1 MKVTET
7 IKYVGVND
15 HQLDMFE
22 AQYPVPKGMAY
33 NSYVIL
39 DEKVAVLDSVEAK
52 FGGEWIE
59 NIRAAVGDRNVD
71 YLIIQHMEPDHS
83 ANIDKI
89 AEAYPGITIV
99 ANTKSFLM
107 LDQFFCGKV
116 QTERIVVNS
125 GDVLSLG
132 SHELQFLF
140 APMVHWPEVMMTY
153 DHLDKILFSA
163 DAFGKFGALD
173 EEEPWEDEARRYY
186 IGIVGKYGPQVQKVL
201 KEAAKLEIQKI
212 CSLHGPV
219 LKENIAHYIGL
230 YDKWSSY
237 RPEKE
242 GAVLAYTSVYGNTKA
257 AVSLLKEELEQR
269 NCKVEVYDL
278 CRCDFSAAVAAA
290 FRYDRVVFATT
301 TYNADIFPPMRH
313 FIDHIMARNFQKRK
327 VALIENGSWAPMA
340 KKVMSGM
347 LEKAKNLTYV
357 GEGITIKSA
366 MCEDTRKEVAALAEA
381 LCE

>member
-22 AQYPVPKGMAY
+22 AQYSVPKGMAY

-52 FGGEWIE
+52 FGEEWIE

-107 LDQFFCGKV
+107 LDQFFCGQV

-237 RPEKE
+237 RPEEE

>member
-237 RPEKE
+237 RPEEE

>member
-173 EEEPWEDEARRYY
+173 EEDPWEDEARRYY

-237 RPEKE
+237 RPEEE